1 MKRKEKKREKKI
13 LYITNLCIL
22 QYYHI
27 VPPSAVKIYIYDIIA
42 AESFENMKMKKYKF
56 IIRTFA
62 RS

>member
-27 VPPSAVKIYIYDIIA
+27 VPPSAVKIYDIIA

>member
-13 LYITNLCIL
+13 LYITNLG
-22 QYYHI
+22 HI
-27 VPPSAVKIYIYDIIA
+27 VPPSAMKIYDIIA